1 MKDILK
7 FLEDVQ
13 VWIYVLLGSASVI
26 PVRELLRSWK
36 ELRSSVFGLERE
48 KAQHSLSISLTVVI
62 LLAMLAAAE
71 FVLVTFVAPE
81 VSMRSSL
88 ATPTMDL
95 LAAPTLFVQENA
107 EPLQEEA
114 GAEAQAVQLT
124 TPPATTE
131 SCITGVIEWISPVSG
146 EDVSG
151 RVELVGVINVDNLGF
166 FKYEFSQPGSAVWS
180 TIAAGNEDS
189 LQIPEDSTMKQFT
202 GIWNTEQLVPGDYL
216 LRLVVT
222 DNQNQLLPICVVP
235 VRVITP

>member
-13 VWIYVLLGSASVI
+13 VWIYVLLGSASII
-26 PVRELLRSWK
+26 PVRELFLSWK

-48 KAQHSLSISLTVVI
+48 KAQRRLSISLTVVI
-62 LLAMLAAAE
+62 LLAMLVAAE
-71 FVLVTFVAPE
+71 FVLATFVAPE
-81 VSMRSSL
+81 VSMGSPL
-88 ATPTMDL
+88 ATPTLDL
-95 LAAPTLFVQENA
+95 LATPTLFVQEDA
-107 EPLQEEA
+107 VLLEGEA
-114 GAEAQAVQLT
+114 GNEAQTGQPT

-131 SCITGVIEWISPVSG
+131 SCIAGVIEWISPASG

-166 FKYEFSQPGSAVWS
+166 FKYEFSQPGSAAWS
-180 TIAAGNEDS
+180 TIAAGNVDS
-189 LQIPEDSTMKQFT
+189 LQIPEDSTIKQFT